1 MSAAVWV
8 CARIA
13 RPKGVTVW
21 VPLDGGAARFV
32 EPGERAPSGLAL
44 ALRADPNA
52 ENASTALLAIPEDD
66 HEIPL
71 AVVLLT
77 LWPAASERMLGRLGE
92 VLRIDNRMDLEQA
105 LGEIAVLVCDLV
117 RWWRTREESW
127 RRARERKL
135 LLQWPAWSTLLVDAE
150 LASSDRT
157 SDASGPKFSPARS
170 APVADPD
177 DEHWAAWTAR
187 DCAEVLGP
195 EGGLARLLG
204 ERFEARAGQVDMAER
219 LAHVLE
225 REEHL
230 MVEAGTGIGKSL
242 AYLVPTLLHG
252 ARTGER
258 VVIST
263 YTRTLQSQLVDHDLP
278 LLVRLGYPGRVRLL
292 LGRNNYLCRRQ
303 LRRAL
308 SHDPRDRAEAIA
320 LFALGAWSQQSTEG
334 RREELSD
341 HPWFER
347 EYRAYFESF
356 EPCSPHICHRDP
368 VCFVVQARRV
378 AREAH
383 VVVVNH
389 SLLMMDL
396 RSAQSLVGPAHLL
409 VVDEAHQLPD
419 VATRGLSHFVGPER
433 LEVYRNLGGDRAR
446 PDAMREVLEQI
457 VRAGRGESAI
467 SDVARTADAA
477 IEAFLRHFLAWFGA
491 VEVEV
496 RERLGDHVVR
506 PGSHRIYD
514 GAEAFG
520 GVREAAKAL
529 DAASSQLDAA
539 LAALLA
545 QGAELEEQGA
555 SIGEEREALA
565 SLLEFHREFA
575 EQIRF
580 CQAAADEDW
589 VYWFEW
595 AGEAGLRAVVAAPL
609 TVEEPLARLWDAYYR
624 TVVMTSATLAVES
637 DFLPFAE
644 SVGFSRVARF
654 TESLQVPSPFAAEQ
668 QSLVLTSLDLP
679 SPDDPRFVD
688 LVADVVAAV
697 AGSVRTKILVLST
710 SYRFIDQIEPLLRE
724 RLWSEGE
731 DLFARRDRVRPEILT
746 QRPGIARAA
755 LAERF
760 RRAEAAI
767 LVATGSF
774 WEGVDFPGDQLE
786 VLVVP
791 RLPFA
796 VPTEPLVQGRSDR
809 ARRLGR
815 DAFQDVMLVDAVL
828 RLKQGVGRL
837 LRTREDRGA
846 VLLLD
851 QRLQTKPYG
860 VRFLNSLPR
869 LCEIVTDLDEVARRT
884 VDFLARR
891 PDARR

>member
-1 MSAAVWV
+1 MSGPVWLR
-8 CARIA
+8 ARIA
-13 RPKGVTVW
+13 RPNGVSVY
-21 VPLDGGAARFV
+21 VRLDAHDTRFA
-32 EPGERAPSGLAL
+32 ESGDPAPAGLVL
-44 ALRADPNA
+44 SLRADPNA
-52 ENASTALLAIPEDD
+52 ENPATPLLTLPEGDQ
-66 HEIPL
+66 EIPL
-71 AVVLLT
+71 GVVLLA
-77 LWPAASERMLGRLGE
+77 LWPAASEVLLDRAGE
-92 VLRIDNRMDLEQA
+92 VLRIDNRLDLESA
-105 LGEIAVLVCDLV
+105 LEDLAALLGELL
-117 RWWRTREESW
+117 RWWRVRDDRFRRQREQ
-127 RRARERKL
+127 KL
-135 LLQWPAWSTLLVDAE
+135 LAMWPRWSVLLEECSLPQRGATGAAPRPDFFGEREAN
-150 LASSDRT
+150 
-157 SDASGPKFSPARS
+157 
-170 APVADPD
+170 APVPD
-177 DEHWAAWTAR
+177 EEHWAAWIAR
-187 DCAEVLGP
+187 DSEGILGP
-195 EGGLARLLG
+195 DGGLARLLG
-204 ERFEARAGQVDMAER
+204 ESFEARPGQVDMAER
-219 LAHVLE
+219 LARVLE

-252 ARTGER
+252 ARSGER

-263 YTRTLQSQLVDHDLP
+263 YTRNLQSQLVDHDLP
-278 LLVRLGYPGRVRLL
+278 LLERLGYPGRVRLL

-303 LRRAL
+303 LRRAMQ
-308 SHDPRDRAEAIA
+308 HEARDRAEAVA
-320 LFALGAWSQQSTEG
+320 LFALGVWSQQSSEG

-347 EYRAYFESF
+347 EYRPYFESF

-396 RSAQSLVGPAHLL
+396 RSSQSLVGPARLL

-433 LEVYRNLGGDRAR
+433 LEVYRNLTGDRTQ
-446 PDAMREVLEQI
+446 PTAMREVLEQL
-457 VRAGRGESAI
+457 VRAGRGDENI
-467 SDVARTADAA
+467 HDAA
-477 IEAFLRHFLAWFGA
+477 RETDRALETFLQRFLAWFTA
-491 VEVEV
+491 LEREVAD
-496 RERLGDHVVR
+496 RLGTGATR
-506 PGSHRIYD
+506 AGSHRIHD

-520 GVREAAKAL
+520 PVRMLAAELDEASRAL
-529 DAASSQLDAA
+529 EKG
-539 LAALLA
+539 LAALLVA
-545 QGAELEEQGA
+545 GAEIEEQGA
-555 SIGEEREALA
+555 SIGEEREGLA

-575 EQIRF
+575 AQIRF
-580 CQAAADEDW
+580 CQSAADEDW

-595 AGEAGLRAVVAAPL
+595 AGDAGLRAVVAAPL
-609 TVEEPLARLWDAYYR
+609 TVEEPLAALWDAHYR
-624 TVVMTSATLAVES
+624 TVVMTSATLAVET

-644 SVGFSRVARF
+644 SVGFSRVQRF
-654 TESLQVPSPFAAEQ
+654 TDSLQVPSPFAAEQ

-688 LVADVVAAV
+688 LVADAVAAV
-697 AGSVRTKILVLST
+697 AGAVRTKTLVLST
-710 SYRFIDQIEPLLRE
+710 SYRFIDQLEPLLRE

-731 DLFARRDRVRPEILT
+731 DLFAHRERIRPEILV

-755 LAERF
+755 LADRF
-760 RRAEAAI
+760 RRADAAI
-767 LVATGSF
+767 LLATGSF
-774 WEGVDFPGDQLE
+774 WEGVDFPGQQLE

-796 VPTEPLVQGRSDR
+796 VPTDPLVEGRTER

-815 DAFQDVMLVDAVL
+815 DAFQDVTLVDAVL

-851 QRLQTKPYG
+851 QRLQTKAYG

-869 LCEIVTDLDEVARRT
+869 LCEIVPDVDEITRRT
-884 VDFLARR
+884 VEFLGRR
-891 PDARR
+891 PDSRR